1 MAGPFWVPSGPF
13 LRIARSGLIS
23 AGGSSRDAG
32 PFWVP
37 FGDVSRG
44 TTGASAVRP
53 TLVAEAL
60 VALPESLI
68 ALPGSLIALPESL
81 IALPES
87 GERWSS
93 VSDGTE
99 PALGVSGSPFR
110 GVPPAPRAMASSSWS
125 LSSCTPPRAAA
136 VTSSLATTSAA
147 RRRSAGLA
155 SGAPSTSRTACSAS
169 RRSSAS
175 SLASIGCSTSCG
187 QVVARSIPSEPRSA
201 IRASLLPIVT
211 VETDAQKYGF
221 AS

>member
-1 MAGPFWVPSGPF
+1 MAGPFWVPSGLF

-23 AGGSSRDAG
+23 AGGSSRGAG

-37 FGDVSRG
+37 FGGVSRG
-44 TTGASAVRP
+44 TTAPSAAGTSRVARPLLASRV
-53 TLVAEAL
+53 
-60 VALPESLI
+60 
-68 ALPGSLIALPESL
+68 
-81 IALPES
+81 ALPES

-93 VSDGTE
+93 VSDGTA
-99 PALGVSGSPFR
+99 PALGVSGSLFR
-110 GVPPAPRAMASSSWS
+110 GVPPVPRAMASSSWS

-169 RRSSAS
+169 RLRSAS
-175 SLASIGCSTSCG
+175 SLASIDCSASYG
-187 QVVARSIPSEPRSA
+187 RVVARSIPSEPRSA

-211 VETDAQKYGF
+211 VETDAQKYSF